1 MQRPKKTRA
10 SSTKA
15 GSSAPSERDLAPPP
29 GFEEKKRQSFGQV
42 LFKSARLLNELAIAR
57 LREKN
62 PDVRLA
68 HTRLLPHV
76 DFEGTRLTTLAERM
90 GVTKQAAGQLVEEL
104 ADLGL
109 LVREADPE
117 DGRAKR
123 VRFTAKG
130 KKALQEGLVLLGSF
144 EGDLAVHLGEARME
158 ELKGSLGVVLDWLEG
173 RAAR

>member
-10 SSTKA
+10 SAAKGVPPA
-15 GSSAPSERDLAPPP
+15 SERDLGSPP
-29 GFEEKKRQSFGQV
+29 GFEEKKRASFGQV

-104 ADLGL
+104 AEQGL
-109 LVREADPE
+109 LLREADPE

-130 KKALQEGLVLLGSF
+130 KKALQEGLVLLGTF
-144 EGDLAVHLGEARME
+144 EGELGAHLGEARME

>member
-15 GSSAPSERDLAPPP
+15 GPPVPTERDLAPPP
-29 GFEEKKRQSFGQV
+29 GFEEKKRASFGQV

-104 ADLGL
+104 ESLGL
-109 LVREADPE
+109 LLREADPQ

-130 KKALQEGLVLLGSF
+130 KKALQEGLVLLGTF
-144 EGDLAVHLGEARME
+144 EGELGAHLGEARMD
-158 ELKGSLGVVLDWLEG
+158 ELKDSLGVVLDWLEG
-173 RAAR
+173 RAAD